1 MVECEVCFEV
11 FENEGSQCPKLL
23 PCIHTLCVKCLRKL
37 EKRGEI
43 QCPFDRI
50 FHEVP
55 IGGVEMF
62 PTNQQVLKQ
71 IVAEKNKKTPPFAG
85 ASHHVDCR
93 TGNCEL
99 HGKTLIIDDEIDG
112 KFCETCLTIAHS
124 VESQRKSGSEK
135 YSEIQHERER
145 LRNNTRNSATGREDE
160 ARVRRDFSR
169 MHIGQTPQICTL
181 HGKPS
186 ISVIYN
192 AADGTEKRFCESCLN
207 LNSSFMDERDSPSGE
222 QTGER
227 IDDQLAQRL
236 GNNTLTRT
244 YSRDRRNQVGVFGTV
259 RRLHTGLP
267 IYQQG
272 QITISATSTENE
284 AGICP
289 LHGKPLIIYNE
300 ADGRLCETCLNLE
313 SSIMDEREPRSREQ
327 TRQGSSGQQLQSSRN
342 NAPARN
348 RTTAGENEAARCS
361 LHGKPL
367 IRISYNLID
376 GTVQRLCETCLN
388 PGSPTLSQQEPRS
401 REDTGQDSRVC
412 ALHGKPLII
421 YNETDGRFCET
432 CLNLDSSIM
441 SQRES
446 TSEEQTGHGSSDQQS
461 QSSQASSSNQPQICE
476 LHGIPLTRFT
486 YNVISGT
493 HESFC
498 EACLNLDFDNISA
511 SGFRLPSSQ
520 EPPRNSN
527 RAEICEQHGQ
537 PLTQFSYDVGHGE
550 QRRFCKAC
558 FNPGSHNI
566 SVPDVVSPDRSVTA
580 SSISTLQ

>member
-1 MVECEVCFEV
+1 M
-11 FENEGSQCPKLL
+11 
-23 PCIHTLCVKCLRKL
+23 
-37 EKRGEI
+37 
-43 QCPFDRI
+43 
-50 FHEVP
+50 
-55 IGGVEMF
+55 
-62 PTNQQVLKQ
+62 
-71 IVAEKNKKTPPFAG
+71 
-85 ASHHVDCR
+85 
-93 TGNCEL
+93 
-99 HGKTLIIDDEIDG
+99 IIDDEIDG

-124 VESQRKSGSEK
+124 VVSQRKSESEE
-135 YSEIQHERER
+135 YSKQRSNYQESQREGVR
-145 LRNNTRNSATGREDE
+145 SNTKNSATNREDE

-169 MHIGQTPQICTL
+169 IHIGQTPQICTL

-207 LNSSFMDERDSPSGE
+207 LNSSFVDERDSGSGE

-227 IDDQLAQRL
+227 IDDQLPQRL
-236 GNNTLTRT
+236 GNNTRTRC
-244 YSRDRRNQVGVFGTV
+244 YSRDPRNEVGVFGTV

-267 IYQQG
+267 IYQQA
-272 QITISATSTENE
+272 QITISAKSTGNE
-284 AGICP
+284 AGICA

-300 ADGRLCETCLNLE
+300 TDGRLCETCLNLE
-313 SSIMDEREPRSREQ
+313 SSIMDEREPRPGEL
-327 TRQGSSGQQLQSSRN
+327 TRQGSSGQQSQSSRN
-342 NAPARN
+342 NEPARN
-348 RTTAGENEAARCS
+348 STTGGENEAARCS

-367 IRISYNLID
+367 IRITYNLID

-388 PGSPTLSQQEPRS
+388 PDSPILSQQESRS
-401 REDTGQDSRVC
+401 EEHTGQDSRVC

-421 YNETDGRFCET
+421 YNEIDGRFCET

-446 TSEEQTGHGSSDQQS
+446 TSGEQTGHGSSDQQLR
-461 QSSQASSSNQPQICE
+461 SSQASSSNQPQICE
-476 LHGIPLTRFT
+476 LHGIPLTQFT

-511 SGFRLPSSQ
+511 SGFRLPSNQ
-520 EPPRNSN
+520 ETTRISN

-558 FNPGSHNI
+558 FNPGSQTI

>member
-1 MVECEVCFEV
+1 MAECEVCFEV

-55 IGGVEMF
+55 IGGVERF

-71 IVAEKNKKTPPFAG
+71 IAAAKNKKTPPSTG
-85 ASHHVDCR
+85 VSHRINCQ

-112 KFCETCLTIAHS
+112 KFCEACLTIAHS
-124 VESQRKSGSEK
+124 VVSQRKSGSEE
-135 YSEIQHERER
+135 YSEQRSNYQESQREAVR
-145 LRNNTRNSATGREDE
+145 SNTRNSATNREDE
-160 ARVRRDFSR
+160 ARVRRDISR
-169 MHIGQTPQICTL
+169 IHIGQTPQICTL
-181 HGKPS
+181 HGKPA

-207 LNSSFMDERDSPSGE
+207 LNSSFEAERDSGSGE

-236 GNNTLTRT
+236 GNNTGTRC
-244 YSRDRRNQVGVFGTV
+244 YSRDPRNEVGVFGTV

-267 IYQQG
+267 IYQQA
-272 QITISATSTENE
+272 QITISTTSTENE
-284 AGICP
+284 ARICA

-327 TRQGSSGQQLQSSRN
+327 TRQGSSGQQPQSSRN
-342 NAPARN
+342 NSPARN
-348 RTTAGENEAARCS
+348 RSTGGENVTARCS

-367 IRISYNLID
+367 IRITYNLID

-446 TSEEQTGHGSSDQQS
+446 TSEEQTGHGVSAQQS
-461 QSSQASSSNQPQICE
+461 QSSQASSSN
-476 LHGIPLTRFT
+476 
-486 YNVISGT
+486 
-493 HESFC
+493 
-498 EACLNLDFDNISA
+498 
-511 SGFRLPSSQ
+511 
-520 EPPRNSN
+520 
-527 RAEICEQHGQ
+527 
-537 PLTQFSYDVGHGE
+537 
-550 QRRFCKAC
+550 
-558 FNPGSHNI
+558 
-566 SVPDVVSPDRSVTA
+566 
-580 SSISTLQ
+580 